1 MYMFKESI
9 AIHNTLG
16 RAHTATMSMR
26 PCVSKTQKRGSHAHT
41 RPRTRVDVKL
51 SHKLYEL
58 QFVSK
63 RVRAFPNK
71 VVARFGCNFSHV
83 AFWRKCLVARILEV
97 DENNSYNRVGLDSS
111 ETAADIQAL
120 SLS

>member
-1 MYMFKESI
+1 
-9 AIHNTLG
+9 
-16 RAHTATMSMR
+16 MSTR
-26 PCVSKTQKRGSHAHT
+26 PCVSKTQKRGSRAHT

-83 AFWRKCLVARILEV
+83 ACWRKCLVARILEV
-97 DENNSYNRVGLDSS
+97 DENNSYNQVGLDS
-111 ETAADIQAL
+111 
-120 SLS
+120 